1 MREPDGP
8 MIESNHAG
16 DKATVDEWASHWHR
30 GANVLIAG
38 EDVPWVVLTLNFA
51 QPVEVLRAERR

>member
-1 MREPDGP
+1 